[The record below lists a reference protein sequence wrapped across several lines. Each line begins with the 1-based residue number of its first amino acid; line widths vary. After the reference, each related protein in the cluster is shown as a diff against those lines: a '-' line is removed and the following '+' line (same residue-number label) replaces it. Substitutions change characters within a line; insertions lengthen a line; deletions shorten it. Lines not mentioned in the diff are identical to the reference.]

1 MVVPQDRLFH
11 HNFFYSLFKLQKSLN
26 KVIIG
31 GIIGAVAIGVI
42 VSAFLFSANFSL
54 IQPSYHN
61 EKLGLII
68 NPPSNK
74 ITLDDFQNYYTQAS
88 STGIGR
94 TNLYLFWNLIE
105 PEKENYDWKQSDLWM
120 NFNKKHDLKVTLY
133 FSIINGKTLGP
144 FPSWIGKPSLSS
156 ISADSL
162 VKVLD
167 SILTRYEPIDTVII
181 AGETEE
187 YFRYSE
193 QNIPVYKDLFNSIYA
208 SLKEKHPDVKFGNAF
223 SLHGIINKNLS
234 HIVEQLDVGDF
245 VAFSYFPVDSL
256 NEINKTPQEARKD
269 LETIMTL
276 VPDKKKGIF
285 EISWSTSDFVNG
297 TEVEQTEFIKNV
309 YDFYRTNESQLEF
322 VTWYRQFD
330 RPEEACV
337 MTPEKTEGQISI
349 GDSGLGSSEF
359 VIERLNHYICNA
371 GLIDINGNKKPA
383 WNEFTKQVQM
393 NTNS

>member
-1 MVVPQDRLFH
+1 
-11 HNFFYSLFKLQKSLN
+11 LN
-26 KVIIG
+26 KAIIG
-31 GIIGAVAIGVI
+31 GIITAVVIAAIA
-42 VSAFLFSANFSL
+42 SAFLLLSESGFQLTTS
-54 IQPSYHN
+54 HN
-61 EKLGLII
+61 AKLGLIV

-74 ITLDDFQNYYTQAS
+74 ITLDDLKNYYTQAS

-94 TNLYLFWNLIE
+94 TNLYLFWNLFE
-105 PEKENYDWKQSDLWM
+105 PEKGNYDWKQSDLWM
-120 NFNKKHDLKVTLY
+120 DFNKQNDLKVTLY

-144 FPSWIGKPSLSS
+144 FPDWIGKPSLGS
-156 ISADSL
+156 ISEDNL
-162 VKVLD
+162 IKVLD
-167 SILTRYEPIDTVII
+167 VILTRYDTIDTVII
-181 AGETEE
+181 AGDTEE

-193 QNIPVYKDLFNSIYA
+193 QNIPVYKELFDGVYG

-256 NEINKTPQEARKD
+256 NEINKTPQEARED
-269 LETIMTL
+269 LETIMKL

-285 EISWSTSDFVNG
+285 EISWSTSEFVNG
-297 TEVEQTEFIKNV
+297 TKVEQTEFVKKV
-309 YDFYRTNESQLEF
+309 YDFYRTNQPQLEF

-330 RPEEACV
+330 RPEGTCV
-337 MTPEKTEGQISI
+337 MTPEKTEEQISI
-349 GDSGLGSSEF
+349 GSSSGLGSSEF
-359 VIERLNHYICNA
+359 VIERLNHYICNS

-393 NTNS
+393 STNS

>member
-1 MVVPQDRLFH
+1 M
-11 HNFFYSLFKLQKSLN
+11 N
-26 KVIIG
+26 KAIIG
-31 GIIGAVAIGVI
+31 GIVAAVTIASIASV
-42 VSAFLFSANFSL
+42 FLFSPNSGF
-54 IQPSYHN
+54 IQSSSHN

-74 ITLDDFQNYYTQAS
+74 ITLDDLKNYYTQAS

-105 PEKENYDWKQSDLWM
+105 PEKGNYDWKQSDLWM
-120 NFNKKHDLKVTLY
+120 DFNKQNDLKVTLY

-144 FPSWIGKPSLSS
+144 FPDWIGKPSLGS
-156 ISADSL
+156 ISEDNL
-162 VKVLD
+162 IKVLD
-167 SILTRYEPIDTVII
+167 AILTRYDTIDTVII
-181 AGETEE
+181 AGDTEE

-193 QNIPVYKDLFNSIYA
+193 QNIPVYKELFDGVYG

-245 VAFSYFPVDSL
+245 VAFSYFPVDPL
-256 NEINKTPQEARKD
+256 NEINKTPQEARED
-269 LETIMTL
+269 LETIMKL

-285 EISWSTSDFVNG
+285 EISWSTSEFVNG
-297 TEVEQTEFIKNV
+297 TEVEQTEFVKKV
-309 YDFYRTNESQLEF
+309 YDFYQTNQQQLEF

-330 RPEEACV
+330 RPEGTCI
-337 MTPEKTEGQISI
+337 MTPEKTEEQISI
-349 GDSGLGSSEF
+349 GGSSGLGSSEF
-359 VIERLNHYICNA
+359 VIERLNHYICNS

-383 WNEFTKQVQM
+383 WNEFTRQVQM
-393 NTNS
+393 STNS

>member
-1 MVVPQDRLFH
+1 
-11 HNFFYSLFKLQKSLN
+11 LN
-26 KVIIG
+26 KTIIGVIIT
-31 GIIGAVAIGVI
+31 AVAIAAI
-42 VSAFLFSANFSL
+42 ISAFLFSPNSSF
-54 IQPSYHN
+54 IQPSSNN

-74 ITLDDFQNYYTQAS
+74 ITLDDFKNYYAQAS

-105 PEKENYDWKQSDLWM
+105 PEKGNYDWKQSDLWM
-120 NFNKKHDLKVTLY
+120 NFNKQNDLKVTLY

-144 FPSWIGKPSLSS
+144 FPDWIGKPSLDS
-156 ISADSL
+156 ISEENL
-162 VKVLD
+162 IKVLD
-167 SILTRYEPIDTVII
+167 AILTRYDLIDTVII
-181 AGETEE
+181 AGDTEE

-193 QNIPVYKDLFNSIYA
+193 QNIPVYKELFDGVYGT
-208 SLKEKHPDVKFGNAF
+208 LKEKHPDVKFGNAF

-256 NEINKTPQEARKD
+256 YEINKTPQEARED
-269 LETIMTL
+269 LETIMKL

-285 EISWSTSDFVNG
+285 EISWSTSEFVNG
-297 TEVEQTEFIKNV
+297 TEVEQTEFVKKV
-309 YDFYRTNESQLEF
+309 YDFYQTNQQQLEF

-330 RPEEACV
+330 RPEGTCI
-337 MTPEKTEGQISI
+337 MTPEKTEEQISI
-349 GDSGLGSSEF
+349 GGSSDLGSSEF
-359 VIERLNHYICNA
+359 VIERLNHYICNS

-383 WNEFTKQVQM
+383 WNEFTRQVQM
-393 NTNS
+393 STNS